1 MVRAVLALDMRA
13 WGCAVCAVASEQAAI
28 ARLRLRGADPR
39 PARGPRGGRLTTRWQ
54 LRHLRRLD
62 ATLNLAST

>member
-28 ARLRLRGADPR
+28 ARLRLRGADPPPP
-39 PARGPRGGRLTTRWQ
+39 PARSRAVRFAVTSLAAPALNRVLV
-54 LRHLRRLD
+54 RR
-62 ATLNLAST
+62 

>member
-28 ARLRLRGADPR
+28 ARLRLRGADGPAPPR
-39 PARGPRGGRLTTRWQ
+39 RPVLYDLLSQAWQ
-54 LRHLRRLD
+54 LRH
-62 ATLNLAST
+62 

>member
-28 ARLRLRGADPR
+28 ARLRLRGAEP
-39 PARGPRGGRLTTRWQ
+39 PPPPRGPVLYDLLSQAWQ
-54 LRHLRRLD
+54 LRH
-62 ATLNLAST
+62 

>member
-28 ARLRLRGADPR
+28 ARLRLRGADPPAR
-39 PARGPRGGRLTTRWQ
+39 ARGPALYDLCVTS
-54 LRHLRRLD
+54 LAAPALNKVLVRR
-62 ATLNLAST
+62 